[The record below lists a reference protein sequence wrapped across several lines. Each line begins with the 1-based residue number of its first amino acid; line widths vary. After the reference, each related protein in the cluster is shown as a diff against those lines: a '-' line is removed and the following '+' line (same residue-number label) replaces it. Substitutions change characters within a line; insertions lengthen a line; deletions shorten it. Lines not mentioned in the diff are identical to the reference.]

1 MTYNTIKNVLPF
13 FKFIGK
19 YSNVREVT
27 SGNVNNT
34 FVLEYEDHNRI
45 NYYTLQHI
53 NTYVFKNPH
62 EVMSNISAVT
72 NHLRN
77 ALIKT
82 TGSAERRVLEL
93 IQTTDGKNLFVD
105 EEGDTWRAYVYID
118 GASALDTTR
127 SPEEM
132 EEVGRGFGNFQKLL
146 YDFPAQ
152 DLFCPIPNFHH
163 SLKRFFAFV
172 HALDQDKAGR
182 AKDIEEEIEF
192 MFENRRMLGSIVK
205 MLDSGTIPY
214 RVTHNDTK
222 SNNVLL
228 DNETG
233 KAICVIDLDTVMA
246 GSVLYDYGD
255 AIRFGASTAAEDE
268 EDISKISLDMD
279 KAKAFTKGF
288 IEETNGFLTNEE
300 LLNLPL
306 GIKVLTCELA
316 IRFLTD
322 YIDGDVYFKVNSPDH
337 NLIRARAQ
345 IALFNDIVRR
355 EQELQEMTER
365 YIAGAAAKKS

>member
-13 FKFIGK
+13 FKFIGR

-34 FVLEYEDHNRI
+34 FVLEYEDHERK

-77 ALIKT
+77 ALIKSS
-82 TGSAERRVLEL
+82 GSAERRVLEL
-93 IQTTDGKNLFVD
+93 IKTTDGKNLFED
-105 EEGDTWRAYVYID
+105 EDGDVWRAYVYID
-118 GASALDTTR
+118 GASALDATR
-127 SPEEM
+127 SPQEM

-152 DLFCPIPNFHH
+152 ELFCPIPNFHH
-163 SLKRFFAFV
+163 SQKRFFAFV

-182 AKDIEEEIEF
+182 VKDIEEEIEF

-205 MLDSGTIPY
+205 MLDDGTIPY

-268 EDISKISLDMD
+268 EDISKIALDMD

-355 EQELQEMTER
+355 EQELHEMTER
-365 YIAGAAAKKS
+365 YIARAAARNS